1 MAENEELNP
10 TQMVQETVDLQ
21 VKGWHFARGAWIIL
35 PGTMV
40 GFSSIDWVL
49 VTLDEEGLRRGRE
62 VLDAFLG
69 HPNYQLTLLDSDMAI
84 KIGQDEITNPT
95 CHSLTLSVDEKFERS
110 LLMLARTVSKTP
122 KLELSERSVSDLL
135 RDFRLSIAQLD
146 RESASESLDL
156 LERNSE
162 LSSQNLRFLRIDYLG
177 SFNLWTD
184 LFNLPW
190 LMTITT
196 LPLPRPTAELILQAI
211 WNVFFVNA
219 GAVEPGSAVV
229 AYADLPQDFH
239 LLFDS
244 IDVPTSTDAQ
254 RLVALRAIEQKSVDR
269 SARIRSKIN
278 RSYLGWIEEVG
289 QIAGA
294 SVQIGSP
301 DTETGIVVRDPGQI
315 ALEHL
320 EYGRLSDLVDLAAQF
335 PSEFVVVD
343 LAVRIVLD
351 FHDRDAAKR
360 LMELV
365 PGIESMSSELRFQVR
380 IVELAE
386 LAEDS
391 CGSWSQWL
399 IRVASDEIWPT
410 ASDVIRNAHLDW
422 SIDEFKSVTRSQQCA
437 QLLDNAQHGVN
448 ASAVERSLDLLC
460 ELGSEIGVYAASD
473 QFIDA
478 LLMLLLEGIP
488 SSSVAK
494 SFVDLVRDL
503 LDTGATSDRYSDL
516 LTVCIQAEELYT
528 SRHLLES
535 LIDLLDTLA
544 LFPCADEDLRIQLA
558 IKAGTSIER
567 LVVIGTIDRNEVHL
581 ALPLLDELGCP
592 AEVVQ
597 QTRFVSEIPE
607 VEDNWRKAD
616 GKKITIY
623 TLFSGLGERFRDR
636 VIQRC
641 PTANVIVRSDH
652 VASQQF
658 ADVIQASDFVLV
670 DTKHAKHSAT
680 AQIDDL
686 LQREV
691 QILPVG
697 KGVTSFL
704 RALEA
709 RLETCV

>member
-10 TQMVQETVDLQ
+10 TQMVQEIVDLQ
-21 VKGWHFARGAWIIL
+21 VKGWQVARGSWIIL

-40 GFSSIDWVL
+40 GFESIDWVL

-69 HPNYQLTLLDSDMAI
+69 HPNYQLTLLDSDATI
-84 KIGQDEITNPT
+84 KVGQVEIPNSSR
-95 CHSLTLSVDEKFERS
+95 HSLTFSIDEKFEHN
-110 LLMLARTVSKTP
+110 LLLLALTVSNAP
-122 KLELSERSVSDLL
+122 KLELSEKRVSDLL

-146 RESASESLDL
+146 RESARESLDL

-196 LPLPRPTAELILQAI
+196 LPLPRPTAEFILQAI
-211 WNVFFVNA
+211 WNEFFENA
-219 GAVEPGSAVV
+219 GAVEPGKAVV

-239 LLFDS
+239 LLLDS
-244 IDVPTSTDAQ
+244 IDVPTSPDAQ

-278 RSYLGWIEEVG
+278 PSYLGWIEEIG
-289 QIAGA
+289 SIASA
-294 SVQIGSP
+294 SVQIEFL
-301 DTETGIVVRDPGQI
+301 DTETETLDRDPEQI

-320 EYGRLSDLVDLAAQF
+320 GFGRLTDLVDMAAHF
-335 PSEFVVVD
+335 PNKFAVVD

-351 FHDRDAAKR
+351 FRDRDAAKR

-365 PGIESMSSELRFQVR
+365 PGIESISSELRFQARV
-380 IVELAE
+380 VELAE
-386 LAEDS
+386 LAQDS

-422 SIDEFKSVTRSQQCA
+422 PIDEFESVTRSQQCA

-448 ASAVERSLDLLC
+448 AGAIERSLDLLC
-460 ELGSEIGVYAASD
+460 GLGSEIGVYAASD

-503 LDTGATSDRYSDL
+503 LDNGTTSDRYSDL

-544 LFPCADEDLRIQLA
+544 LFPCADENLRIQLA

-567 LVVIGTIDRNEVHL
+567 LVIIGTIDRSEVHL
-581 ALPLLDELGCP
+581 ALPLLDELRCP

-597 QTRFVSEIPE
+597 QTRSVSEVFE
-607 VEDNWRKAD
+607 AEDNWRKAD

-636 VIQRC
+636 VLQRC
-641 PTANVIVRSDH
+641 PGAIVIVRSDH

-658 ADVIQASDFVLV
+658 ADVIRASDFVLV

-686 LQREV
+686 LQRDF

-704 RALEA
+704 RALEG